1 MTFTFVAYKVLSKM
15 PFVLFVLF
23 VLFDDTV
30 GTKFEFGELP
40 LSLPPPHA
48 IK

>member
-15 PFVLFVLF
+15 PFVLF